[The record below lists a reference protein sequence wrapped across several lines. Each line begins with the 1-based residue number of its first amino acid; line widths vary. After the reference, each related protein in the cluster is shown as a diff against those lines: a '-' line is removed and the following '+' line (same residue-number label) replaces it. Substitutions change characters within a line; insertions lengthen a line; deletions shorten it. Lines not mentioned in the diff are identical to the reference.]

1 MGKTDLT
8 PTATHEPERTG
19 KFIVP
24 GLAGGHAVFHWGLQS
39 FLVLLPEIQ
48 AAFQLSGV
56 GVGAIL
62 TVREVVSGLVTL
74 PGGVVVD
81 MLRRHWGI
89 FLTVCILGF
98 SAGALLMGLSPVY
111 ALLIVGMALVAIS
124 HSIWHLLAGASLSHH
139 FPDRRGITLSIHGV
153 GGSIGD
159 VAGPLVTGALLGL
172 LSWRGILSIYA
183 VVPFFLAFTLIFAF
197 KKIGQSNDG
206 TTDTVELKERM
217 TATRQLLKVPSL
229 WGIAL
234 VKGLRGMSLVALLT
248 TLPLYLGNE
257 LDLGYFT
264 RGYHVGLLIAFGLI
278 AKPAA
283 GYLSD
288 RIGRRKV
295 LVPGLIW
302 SCAMCLLLT
311 VYTDGLA
318 FTILIALL
326 GLFLYPDQPVL
337 TAAALDLVDRNVAST
352 MLGMTSFAAFG
363 LSALSPL
370 IAGALYESMGLT
382 ATLFYVAVLFALAA
396 AIMLVLPL
404 KRVGRADA

>member
-1 MGKTDLT
+1 M
-8 PTATHEPERTG
+8 
-19 KFIVP
+19 VP

-39 FLVLLPEIQ
+39 FIVLLPEIQ

-62 TVREVVSGLVTL
+62 TVREVVSGLITL

-98 SAGALLMGLSPVY
+98 SIGTLLMGLSPAY
-111 ALLIVGMALVAIS
+111 ALLIVGMALVAVS
-124 HSIWHLLAGASLSHH
+124 HSIWHLLAAASLSHH
-139 FPDRRGITLSIHGV
+139 FPSRRGITLSIHGV

-159 VAGPLVTGALLGL
+159 VAGPLVTGALLAFM
-172 LSWRGILSIYA
+172 SWRGMLSIYA
-183 VVPFFLAFTLIFAF
+183 AVPIFLAFALIFAF
-197 KKIGQSNDG
+197 KRVGRSSDG
-206 TTDTVELKERM
+206 ATDVVEFKARM
-217 TATRQLLKVPSL
+217 AATRQLLRVQSL

-248 TLPLYLGNE
+248 VLPLYLGNE
-257 LDLGYFT
+257 LDLGHFS

-288 RIGRRKV
+288 RIGRKKV

-302 SCAMCLLLT
+302 SCAMCLLLI
-311 VYTDGLA
+311 VFSDGIA

-326 GLFLYPDQPVL
+326 GLFLYPDQPIL

-370 IAGALYESMGLT
+370 IAGALYESGGVT
-382 ATLFYVAVLFALAA
+382 APLYYVAALFALAA
-396 AIMLVLPL
+396 GIMLVLPL
-404 KRVGRADA
+404 NRAGLADT